1 MAKAVKTPGEV
12 IKTQAAAYNL
22 SITQL
27 AEGIKISPS
36 AARLLINNKLR
47 ISVPFA
53 QRLSKYFGKTP
64 EYWIN
69 LQTVYELS
77 ELAQDKKN
85 AAVLKSI
92 SKAVKV
98 AAKAPANKTAARKAP
113 KKAAPKKAVAKKAS
127 TRKTAVK
134 KAALKASARVKAPA
148 KAKVPVKAKAPVKAK
163 VPAKTKAPVKAK
175 VPAKRPVRKAA
186 PKPAPKPAAPVQAP
200 IVSWTPSSSDNN

>member
-1 MAKAVKTPGEV
+1 MAKAVKTPGEAV
-12 IKTQAAAYNL
+12 KAQAAAYNL

-47 ISVPFA
+47 ISVSFA

-69 LQTVYELS
+69 LQTAYELS

-92 SKAVKV
+92 AKAVKV
-98 AAKAPANKTAARKAP
+98 AAKVPAKKAPKKAAAKKAPKKAVAKKAP
-113 KKAAPKKAVAKKAS
+113 KKAAPKKA
-127 TRKTAVK
+127 AVK
-134 KAALKASARVKAPA
+134 KAPVKKVAVKKVAPKTKVPAKAKAPA
-148 KAKVPVKAKAPVKAK
+148 KKPVK
-163 VPAKTKAPVKAK
+163 
-175 VPAKRPVRKAA
+175 KAA
-186 PKPAPKPAAPVQAP
+186 PKPAAPAPAPVP
-200 IVSWTPSSSDNN
+200 VSSWTPSQDNN